1 MRTSYRFP
9 CAATT
14 KLLICCGADVNAMDN
29 ERNTPLHIIVSYREP
44 VRYSQLHCFIKPNLF
59 LVKNVF
65 ITYLKPCSDFMTLH
79 SIIMDLIEAGAHMDT
94 VNSNGKTPYD
104 AVATGLFK

>member
-1 MRTSYRFP
+1 M
-9 CAATT
+9 
-14 KLLICCGADVNAMDN
+14 
-29 ERNTPLHIIVSYREP
+29 
-44 VRYSQLHCFIKPNLF
+44 
-59 LVKNVF
+59 KNVF
-65 ITYLKPCSDFMTLH
+65 IIYLKPCSDFMTLH